1 MGEKRRHGL
10 TLRESI
16 RRTRAGNA
24 SHALSI
30 VALLVA
36 ADSKHLKDW
45 LQNLKLQQ
53 VLVAATIPQTC
64 HFLAATMAAHAFMP
78 MFMASAKNIDGVV
91 SAEGSCLF

>member
-1 MGEKRRHGL
+1 M

-30 VALLVA
+30 VVALLVA

-45 LQNLKLQQ
+45 LQQ

-64 HFLAATMAAHAFMP
+64 HFLAATMAAHVFMP
-78 MFMASAKNIDGVV
+78 MFTASAKNIDGVV
-91 SAEGSCLF
+91 SAEGSCFF